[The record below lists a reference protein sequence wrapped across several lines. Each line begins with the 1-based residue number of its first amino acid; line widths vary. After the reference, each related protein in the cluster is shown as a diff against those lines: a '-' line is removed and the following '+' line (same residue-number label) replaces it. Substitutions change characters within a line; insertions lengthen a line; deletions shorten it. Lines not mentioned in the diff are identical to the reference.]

1 MKTVGEV
8 LRSERM
14 RRGLAIKDAQQ
25 VLHIKEA
32 YLAAIEEA
40 NYEEI
45 PGNVYVKGFIRNY
58 AQFLGLDGQE
68 IVNAYKR
75 EIGENIFVPVLKKTK
90 VNKRKE
96 EREKEKKVHKKLSY
110 EGRVKKRQK
119 RIFRERLIVG
129 AFVFFILL
137 FIIYLFFF

>member
-25 VLHIKEA
+25 VLHIKEY
-32 YLAAIEEA
+32 YLAAIEDAE
-40 NYEEI
+40 YEKI

-68 IVNAYKR
+68 AVNAYKR
-75 EIGENIFVPVLKKTK
+75 EIGETIFTPVLKTNKTK
-90 VNKRKE
+90 KKKE
-96 EREKEKKVHKKLSY
+96 EREKEKKVYKKLSY
-110 EGRVKKRQK
+110 EGRVKRRQK
-119 RIFRERLIVG
+119 RLLIERLIVST
-129 AFVFFILL
+129 FVFFILL
-137 FIIYLFFF
+137 FIAWLFLF